1 MNFDLCFNRFDL
13 LKFRKSNVW
22 SVMPKIRYAPFDAF
36 KHNFILNVF
45 DKSFLLLPQRT
56 FIKMN
61 FKFEDDRT
69 TAICCR
75 NFL

>member
-1 MNFDLCFNRFDL
+1 
-13 LKFRKSNVW
+13 
-22 SVMPKIRYAPFDAF
+22 MPKIRYASFDAF

-45 DKSFLLLPQRT
+45 DKSFLLLLQGT